1 MARVV
6 RKGPAPGCGPFRVSV
21 WSPLLILAA
30 LWMGSTSCA
39 GSEPRGGVATPV
51 VMPRPDTTVISGP
64 DDEVLVVAEAAWLAG
79 DFETAIAVSD
89 SLDAAWSRQPGV
101 SAALV
106 RRLVRLL
113 LVQAADDRAV
123 QQLLYHPQSLD
134 GEWRSILRTLV
145 GGLSLSELDSQV
157 RRVTAD
163 AKALGTV
170 QVELVRALALSGNE
184 ARATELAAE
193 WADEDLDRRDRD
205 ILEDFAAGR
214 IPAVIPGIRV
224 GVVVPL
230 TGGFAPV
237 GEEVLQ
243 GVQLAAERYERDV
256 GISVELITVD
266 EALESDNTGFGIPW
280 LEAQGVVAVIGP
292 IRSAALRAAAA
303 ARSSPGTLII
313 SPTATEDTGLGPH
326 AYSIWARERRDR
338 AVAAALGNWLA
349 SSIELTRVAAFH
361 PANESGYRR
370 SDIFRSFVEAA
381 GFEWVGSRA
390 YQPDSTTFE
399 TELAQLTEL
408 NPDAI
413 LIIADG
419 PRQVLQIAPQVHF
432 FGLRGRIAL
441 VSEDWTHPTVL
452 RRLDPTFSDFR
463 VTATY
468 FERTGNPEW
477 DNFVADWDRAYRR
490 SVPDNAFAALGYDAG
505 LLLLRAIPDP
515 TLVRPGSVARSV
527 TRLRDVQT
535 ATGRFSFDHDAR
547 RIVRRT
553 RIRMLLDSRLVDPDP
568 EAIVEWSLEVRAQ
581 EEERVRLEAEKE
593 LLRRGEAP

>member
-1 MARVV
+1 
-6 RKGPAPGCGPFRVSV
+6 
-21 WSPLLILAA
+21 
-30 LWMGSTSCA
+30 MGSTSCA

-51 VMPRPDTTVISGP
+51 VTPRPDTAMISGP
-64 DDEVLVVAEAAWLAG
+64 DDEALVVAETAWLAG
-79 DFETAIAVSD
+79 EFETAITVSD

-145 GGLSLSELDSQV
+145 GGLSVSELDSQV
-157 RRVTAD
+157 RRVTSD
-163 AKALGTV
+163 PRALGTV

-193 WADEDLDRRDRD
+193 LADEDLDRTDRD
-205 ILEDFAAGR
+205 MLEEFAEGR
-214 IPAVIPGIRV
+214 LPAAIPGIRV

-256 GISVELITVD
+256 GVSVELITVD
-266 EALESDNTGFGIPW
+266 EALESDSTGFGIPW
-280 LEAQGVVAVIGP
+280 LEAQGVAAVVGP
-292 IRSAALRAAAA
+292 IRSVALRAAAA

-313 SPTATEDTGLGPH
+313 SPTATEDADLGPH

-338 AVAAALGNWLA
+338 AVAEALGNWLA
-349 SSIELTRVAAFH
+349 SSVELTRVAAFH
-361 PANESGYRR
+361 PANESGHRR
-370 SDIFRSFVEAA
+370 SDIFRSIVEAA

-419 PRQVLQIAPQVHF
+419 PRQVLQIAPQLHF

-535 ATGRFSFDHDAR
+535 ATGRFSFDHDTR
-547 RIVRRT
+547 RIVRLT

-581 EEERVRLEAEKE
+581 EEERVRLEAERE